1 MSEFFFEYKCI
12 AMSDKGKEKQADKAL
27 DFYLF
32 QDDSGDDAMCVQ
44 VYVPKQMQKN
54 FCGAR
59 VYHRANGIRLPDL
72 SEPEYEFYS
81 CGEVYGKDVAKAN
94 ISTDNSIFIRGKNG
108 ELSGCGVIAFIDGDN
123 PNATPKV
130 ENCYKYVI
138 NYAKK
143 ETITYRIVEHK
154 GSIRVEVIYPLIRKN
169 ITLGLIRKAK
179 AKPVLIRDREQ
190 VLVDNI
196 PAEIVLKANGRN
208 EDVVKKSF
216 PVDDASKYDYRL
228 IFNEDINNKYFLLVD
243 ESDYTIEDME
253 SRKEEIKNKHKI
265 QSTAKKCPY
274 CGEEMPVLPPYKKG
288 MTLIV
293 TCKGETLANFTR
305 DEKLK
310 GKLTIVCGAELTK
323 LSEQSGG
330 RAFIPVNHLVCP
342 NGYEQMPSM
351 NVTVA
356 GFPKSGKTLF
366 LSSLF
371 NMNSS
376 LKSFPFLLDRI
387 LKVFGK
393 KGNKK
398 EQMVEEVKYH
408 HVEKKEGAYVLG
420 STCEDFRNSPMQN
433 IKKRYVM
440 TVNSNVE
447 AQTQYND
454 GIKLS
459 WHPIGYKIGDMGCVY
474 FYDIPGEMFTE
485 KNKTPVRS
493 MDMADCLLAVIDGAE
508 GAEKA
513 LAGLYD
519 SLEKA
524 AELSAKK
531 MDENMPI
538 AIVFTKHDLQL
549 SEYVPDEDI
558 ERKKGCFDE
567 NCHVVRED
575 IFGMMPSDGVYEGS
589 ELERHIDCSSYELE
603 HFLKSAGEESL
614 ARVENLKKK
623 YKNVKFFTCSAL
635 GSNSRL
641 GESKNLTKE
650 VLFRPRR
657 LRMEL
662 PVIWLMYQ
670 KGLIKR

>member
-1 MSEFFFEYKCI
+1 
-12 AMSDKGKEKQADKAL
+12 
-27 DFYLF
+27 
-32 QDDSGDDAMCVQ
+32 
-44 VYVPKQMQKN
+44 
-54 FCGAR
+54 
-59 VYHRANGIRLPDL
+59 
-72 SEPEYEFYS
+72 
-81 CGEVYGKDVAKAN
+81 
-94 ISTDNSIFIRGKNG
+94 
-108 ELSGCGVIAFIDGDN
+108 
-123 PNATPKV
+123 
-130 ENCYKYVI
+130 
-138 NYAKK
+138 
-143 ETITYRIVEHK
+143 
-154 GSIRVEVIYPLIRKN
+154 
-169 ITLGLIRKAK
+169 
-179 AKPVLIRDREQ
+179 
-190 VLVDNI
+190 
-196 PAEIVLKANGRN
+196 
-208 EDVVKKSF
+208 
-216 PVDDASKYDYRL
+216 
-228 IFNEDINNKYFLLVD
+228 
-243 ESDYTIEDME
+243 
-253 SRKEEIKNKHKI
+253 
-265 QSTAKKCPY
+265 
-274 CGEEMPVLPPYKKG
+274 
-288 MTLIV
+288 
-293 TCKGETLANFTR
+293 
-305 DEKLK
+305 
-310 GKLTIVCGAELTK
+310 
-323 LSEQSGG
+323 
-330 RAFIPVNHLVCP
+330 
-342 NGYEQMPSM
+342 
-351 NVTVA
+351 
-356 GFPKSGKTLF
+356 
-366 LSSLF
+366 
-371 NMNSS
+371 
-376 LKSFPFLLDRI
+376 
-387 LKVFGK
+387 
-393 KGNKK
+393 
-398 EQMVEEVKYH
+398 
-408 HVEKKEGAYVLG
+408 
-420 STCEDFRNSPMQN
+420 
-433 IKKRYVM
+433 M

-575 IFGMMPSDGVYEGS
+575 IFGMMPADGVYEGS